1 MLKAEAERCILRDKE
16 KVKTLISHNIIANPF
31 FLYREEPHPNNGA
44 PHSRKN
50 QEKNEKYLF

>member
-31 FLYREEPHPNNGA
+31 FLYREELRPNNGA
-44 PHSRKN
+44 PPQQKKSRK
-50 QEKNEKYLF
+50 K